1 VAAGVARATVVVG
14 AADIGGATVVVGVAV
29 VGGTVVVVVGAA
41 VVEVDGTVVVDTV
54 VVDVAVAL
62 AGGAIWL
69 LVAMCVFFPPPAMET
84 ITPSTMTAATTQS
97 VAWTTSGAARNCC
110 HGVLAWSG
118 FGDDTACQL
127 VLEHGR

>member
-1 VAAGVARATVVVG
+1 VAAGVARATVVVVG
-14 AADIGGATVVVGVAV
+14 GADIGGATVVVGVAV
-29 VGGTVVVVVGAA
+29 VGGTVVVVGAA

-69 LVAMCVFFPPPAMET
+69 LVAMRVFFPPLAMET
-84 ITPSTMTAATTQS
+84 ITASTMTAATTQS

-118 FGDDTACQL
+118 FGDDTASQL

>member
-54 VVDVAVAL
+54 VVDVAVA
-62 AGGAIWL
+62 
-69 LVAMCVFFPPPAMET
+69 MRVFFPPLAIET
-84 ITPSTMTAATTQS
+84 ITPSTITAATTQS
-97 VAWTTSGAARNCC
+97 VAWTTSEAERNCC
-110 HGVLAWSG
+110 HGVLAWPGGWSG
-118 FGDDTACQL
+118 FGDDTAGQL
-127 VLEHGR
+127 ILEHGR